1 MKHLTPTIIFVCEHG
16 AAKSIIAATYFN
28 RLVQQK
34 GLDYI
39 VLARGTN
46 PDPELSPKTV
56 LGLQQA
62 GLTATE
68 TTPQKLSTQE
78 VVSAQRVISFC
89 ELPAEYQQKAI
100 VEQWE
105 DVPPVSEDYEKARDA
120 ILAHL
125 NFLMTNL

>member
-1 MKHLTPTIIFVCEHG
+1 MKHSTPTIIFVCEHG
-16 AAKSIIAATYFN
+16 AAKSIIAAAYFK
-28 RLVQQK
+28 RLAQERD
-34 GLDYI
+34 LEFFA
-39 VLARGTN
+39 LARGTN

-56 LGLQQA
+56 LGLQQD
-62 GLTATE
+62 GLASTE
-68 TTPQKLSTQE
+68 TTPQLLSLQE

-89 ELPAEYQQKAI
+89 DLPVEHQQKTI